1 VAMKHHRI
9 YLTGFMGTGKTTL
22 GRVVANCLGWEF
34 FDIDKEIEKDEGRTV
49 AAIVLE
55 YGEETFRR
63 LEVRK
68 LNELSMFE
76 GAVISL
82 GGGTLI
88 DERNVAL
95 CKETGLLVYLKADLG
110 TIYHRVKKKTTRP
123 LFRSENDAEMTE
135 DEAMNKLRNLFEIRR
150 PGYEAADI
158 TVETEADNF
167 GKSID
172 RIINRIR
179 SRGPERKRRF

>member
-1 VAMKHHRI
+1 MRHQRI

-22 GRVVANCLGWEF
+22 GKVVANCLGWQF
-34 FDIDKEIEKDEGRTV
+34 HDVDLEIEKDQGV
-49 AAIVLE
+49 AVASIVLNS
-55 YGEETFRR
+55 GEEEFRK
-63 LEVRK
+63 LEVEK
-68 LNELSMFE
+68 LIELSKLE

-88 DERNVAL
+88 NPRNIEL
-95 CKETGLLVYLKADLG
+95 CKSTGLLVYLKADLRS
-110 TIYHRVKKKTTRP
+110 IYHRVKKKTTRP

-135 DEAMNKLRNLFEIRR
+135 SEAMEKLRYLFEIRK
-150 PGYEAADI
+150 PGYESADI
-158 TVETEADNF
+158 TVETEAENF

-179 SRGPERKRRF
+179 SQKPYRKRTN